1 MTGCSHINNYGMK
14 RTVKKIKT
22 LAALLLCSMAAH
34 AQVTPP
40 AAYPTGIAL
49 NYVRTWEAIAPQVNA
64 DTMRTGQLGQVRQ
77 VTAYFDGLG
86 RPVQTVSKKST
97 WREGDLITPK
107 TYDEFG
113 REAFS
118 YGPYSIKLGS
128 NGEFKTN
135 PFASQASYYKTT
147 FSDSFTYSYTRFE
160 QSPFNRPVAT
170 YAPGY
175 SWSGSGRGVTM
186 EYLFNTVSDSV
197 RRWTISG
204 NIPATPA
211 RYGTGQL
218 QKTVTTDE
226 HGKQVIE
233 YKDAEG
239 QVVLKKVQLADSPA
253 GAHAGWLC
261 TYYVYNDLNEL
272 MFVLQPTAVE
282 QLINNSWAFSGNTL
296 QELCF
301 KYTYDER
308 HRMTMKKVPGAG
320 EVHMVYD
327 ARDRLVMTQDSAQ
340 RDSSKWMVMQ
350 YDALNRPVRTYLWNN
365 SSSRATHQSSAS
377 GTTAYPTLSG
387 TFILLTETYYD
398 HYNWLGDTGISGFDN
413 SDINGTNFITGGGS
427 PLYAETMD
435 TTRRLRGLVTGV
447 KTRVLNAQSGMPA
460 YLYMANWY
468 DDKGRVIQVQSTNS
482 SGYVDCMT
490 SQYDYSGK
498 VLRVLNRQKKD
509 TGAANIFYVLTK
521 NEYDHGGRLLS
532 MKKKVNSGATGNT
545 ERTIAVHTYTD
556 FDQLSMKYI
565 GGDASTALD
574 SLEYQYNIRGWLTY
588 INKDY
593 LDSLRTNWFG
603 MELAYDRGSDLGYT
617 GNDYNGNI
625 AGTKWRSRGDGV
637 HRKYDFDYDN
647 ANRLISANWQNDAP
661 SFIPY
666 IDKTKFSSAYS
677 YDANGNILT
686 MMQYGWKVNG
696 NVVID
701 HLSYGYQSNS
711 NKLLNVGDTVTK
723 KTGLGDFTDNN
734 NFGNDYSYDGNGNL
748 VADSNKHIS
757 KITYNHLNLPS
768 TITVDGKGSIDY
780 VYDASGA
787 KLLKKTTEGAKTT
800 KTQYTNGFVYQND
813 TLQFVSHEE
822 GRVRWTKRY
831 WENGD
836 SAYQFVYDYFIKD
849 HLGNVRT
856 VLTEQKDT
864 SFYLAGFEAATRAKE
879 NALFYNIP
887 ETCVWRDNSFPP
899 DPGPNV
905 NDSISSLLGST
916 KPIGAAL
923 GLKVMAGDRFDV
935 GVQYYYK
942 GWSSSDNGNVDNN
955 AILDLLGTLI
965 TSVEGAAAGKVPP
978 GGLGTALS
986 TPLFTGIDDFLD
998 NQSYD
1003 TLKPKAYLN
1012 WILLDEQFNYVPSGS
1027 GFLQVD
1033 QEADI
1038 YSLANTNVSIVK
1050 SGYLFVYVSNTSNTL
1065 AVNFDNLAVR
1075 HYTGPLLEETHYYP
1089 FGLTMHGIS
1098 SKAAGKLENR
1108 YEYNGKEKQE
1118 KEFSDGTGLDWYDYG
1133 ARMYD
1138 VQVGR
1143 WEQIDPLV
1151 GNYVDWSPYNYVYN
1165 NPIKNID
1172 PDGKEIWI
1180 YYEEEKRNKK
1190 GEIIYK
1196 KNGEAK
1202 MVTKSVEYKDG
1213 KLLDEKGKEYKGDNK
1228 FVNETKA
1235 GLDYIQK
1242 NGADVYEGKSMVQ
1255 ELSNSNEKIFI
1266 KQGEGETNYFT
1277 SVNTLM
1283 FDPKIGFKFF
1293 DKVGNETG
1301 RQSPS
1306 TLLLHDIGHAY
1317 RDVFN
1322 GVNETRFKGMS
1333 PIQIANEQA
1342 RDEQFVTR
1350 FYETPGA
1357 KKLGEGTRSSYEQ
1370 SKKTFTPISV
1380 TSTEEQKK

>member
-1 MTGCSHINNYGMK
+1 MTGCSHINSYGMK
-14 RTVKKIKT
+14 LAVKKIKT
-22 LAALLLCSMAAH
+22 LAALLLCSMAAD

-40 AAYPTGIAL
+40 AAYPAGIAL
-49 NYVRTWEAIAPQVNA
+49 NYVRTWEAITPQVNA
-64 DTMRTGQLGQVRQ
+64 DTMRTGQTGHVKQ

-97 WREGDLITPK
+97 WREGDLVTPK
-107 TYDEFG
+107 TYDEYG

-118 YGPYSIKLGS
+118 YGPYAIKLGS
-128 NGEFKTN
+128 NGDFKTN

-160 QSPFNRPVAT
+160 ASPLNRPVAT
-170 YAPGY
+170 YASGY
-175 SWSGSGRGVTM
+175 SWAGEGRGVTM
-186 EYLFNTVSDSV
+186 DYLFNTVSDSV
-197 RRWTISG
+197 RRWTISS
-204 NIPATPA
+204 NIPATSA

-239 QVVLKKVQLADSPA
+239 QVVLKKVQLADTPA

-272 MFVLQPTAVE
+272 VFVLQPTAVE
-282 QLINNSWAFSGNTL
+282 QLINNSWTFSGNTL

-340 RDSSKWMVMQ
+340 RDSAKWMVMQ
-350 YDALNRPVRTYLWNN
+350 YDALNRPVKTYLWNN
-365 SSSRATHQSSAS
+365 SSSRATHQASAS

-387 TFILLTETYYD
+387 TYVLLTETYYD
-398 HYNWLGDTGISGFDN
+398 HYNWLGGTGISGFDN
-413 SDINGTNFITGGGS
+413 SDINGTNFITSGGS
-427 PLYAETMD
+427 PLYAETLD
-435 TTRRLRGLVTGV
+435 TTKRLRGLVTGV

-498 VLRVLNRQKKD
+498 VLRVLNRQQKG
-509 TGAANIFYVLTK
+509 TGSANIFYVLTK
-521 NEYDHGGRLLS
+521 NEYDHGGRLLN
-532 MKKKVNSGATGNT
+532 MKKKVNSGATSNT

-556 FDQLSMKYI
+556 FDQLQMKYI

-593 LDSLRTNWFG
+593 LDSLRINWFG
-603 MELAYDRGSDLGYT
+603 MELAYDRGNDLGYT

-686 MMQYGWKVNG
+686 LMHYGWKVSDNSI
-696 NVVID
+696 ID
-701 HLSYGYQSNS
+701 HLQYTYQSNS
-711 NKLLNVGDTVTK
+711 NKLLAVDDTVTRVSR
-723 KTGLGDFTDNN
+723 LGDFNN
-734 NFGNDYSYDGNGNL
+734 GTNLGNDYSYDGNGNL

-757 KITYNHLNLPS
+757 KIAYNHLNLPS

-787 KLLKKTTEGAKTT
+787 KLLKKTTEGAKIT

-822 GRVRWTKRY
+822 GRVRWAKRY

-856 VLTEQKDT
+856 VLTEQTDT
-864 SFYLAGFEAATRAKE
+864 SFYLASFEAATRAKE

-899 DPGPNV
+899 DPNP
-905 NDSISSLLGST
+905 NDSISKLLGT
-916 KPIGAAL
+916 TRPMGAAL
-923 GLKVMAGDRFDV
+923 GLKVMAGDRFDA

-942 GWSSSDNGNVDNN
+942 GWNPDDNSNVDNN
-955 AILDLLGTLI
+955 AILNLLGTLI

-986 TPLFTGIDDFLD
+986 TPLFTGIDEFLD
-998 NQSYD
+998 NHTYD
-1003 TLKPKAYLN
+1003 TFKPKAYLN
-1012 WILLDEQFNYVPSGS
+1012 WILLDACP
-1027 GFLQVD
+1027 
-1033 QEADI
+1033 
-1038 YSLANTNVSIVK
+1038 
-1050 SGYLFVYVSNTSNTL
+1050 
-1065 AVNFDNLAVR
+1065 
-1075 HYTGPLLEETHYYP
+1075 
-1089 FGLTMHGIS
+1089 
-1098 SKAAGKLENR
+1098 
-1108 YEYNGKEKQE
+1108 
-1118 KEFSDGTGLDWYDYG
+1118 
-1133 ARMYD
+1133 
-1138 VQVGR
+1138 
-1143 WEQIDPLV
+1143 
-1151 GNYVDWSPYNYVYN
+1151 
-1165 NPIKNID
+1165 
-1172 PDGKEIWI
+1172 
-1180 YYEEEKRNKK
+1180 
-1190 GEIIYK
+1190 
-1196 KNGEAK
+1196 
-1202 MVTKSVEYKDG
+1202 
-1213 KLLDEKGKEYKGDNK
+1213 
-1228 FVNETKA
+1228 
-1235 GLDYIQK
+1235 
-1242 NGADVYEGKSMVQ
+1242 
-1255 ELSNSNEKIFI
+1255 
-1266 KQGEGETNYFT
+1266 
-1277 SVNTLM
+1277 
-1283 FDPKIGFKFF
+1283 
-1293 DKVGNETG
+1293 
-1301 RQSPS
+1301 
-1306 TLLLHDIGHAY
+1306 
-1317 RDVFN
+1317 
-1322 GVNETRFKGMS
+1322 GV
-1333 PIQIANEQA
+1333 
-1342 RDEQFVTR
+1342 
-1350 FYETPGA
+1350 
-1357 KKLGEGTRSSYEQ
+1357 
-1370 SKKTFTPISV
+1370 
-1380 TSTEEQKK
+1380 